1 MVTTGGLADED
12 EDGLAEVTGALVEEE
27 AGFVVVTGALE
38 DEGGMYCFLCQ
49 RSVSQSLIS

>member
-38 DEGGMYCFLCQ
+38 DEGGTYL
-49 RSVSQSLIS
+49 